1 MILSIAEGKFIVKS
15 HSLVN
20 ALKKLLK
27 TRNMTYRQ
35 VAQGLGLSEA
45 SIKRL
50 FTTGNFTLARVDQIC
65 LLMGLEIAD
74 LVRMAESTRQ
84 RLNELTEEQ
93 ENELVSDTRLLLVA
107 FLVINGWAFDAIY
120 SEYKFTEPELISCFI
135 KLDKLKL
142 IEFLPNNRFKLLTTT
157 NFSWRKNGPILTLFT
172 ERMKQDYFVG
182 KFQEKNEAIM
192 FAPGMLSETS
202 CETLLKKMELLV
214 SDFNAVNHRD
224 AALSIEQRSAFS
236 MVVALRPW
244 KPSIFSELRKV

>member
-1 MILSIAEGKFIVKS
+1 MTKS
-15 HSLVN
+15 HILVN

-50 FTTGNFTLARVDQIC
+50 FATGNFTLARLDQIC

-74 LVRMAESTRQ
+74 LVRMADSNRY

-93 ENELVSDTRLLLVA
+93 EKELVLDPRMLLVS
-107 FLVINGWAFDAIY
+107 FLVINGWSFDAIFRQ
-120 SEYKFTEPELISCFI
+120 YKFTEAELISCFI

-142 IEFLPNNRFKLLTTT
+142 IELLPNNRFKLLTTT
-157 NFSWRKNGPILTLFT
+157 NFSWRKNGPILAFFT
-172 ERMKQDYFVG
+172 ERMKQEYFVG
-182 KFQEKNEAIM
+182 NFQADNEAIM
-192 FAPGMLSETS
+192 FAPGMLSESS
-202 CETLLKKMELLV
+202 CKTMLKKMELLV
-214 SDFNAVNHRD
+214 SEFNAINHQD
-224 AALSIEQRSAFS
+224 AGLPIEQRSAFS

-244 KPSIFSELRKV
+244 KPSIFSKLRKT